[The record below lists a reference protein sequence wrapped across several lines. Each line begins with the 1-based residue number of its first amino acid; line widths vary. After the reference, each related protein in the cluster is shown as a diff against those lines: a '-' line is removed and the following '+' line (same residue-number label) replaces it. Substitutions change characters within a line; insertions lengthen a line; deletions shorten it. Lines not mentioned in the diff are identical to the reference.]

1 MKVVLSNAPVTPPA
15 VEPDQPGAYRY
26 EEPAEATDVE
36 PVRPTVPTSPVV
48 PAVLPPRAVQPNRPH
63 VVGIIR

>member
-1 MKVVLSNAPVTPPA
+1 MVSRPA
-15 VEPDQPGAYRY
+15 VAPDQPDAYRY
-26 EEPAEATDVE
+26 EEPAEPTEVE
-36 PVRPTVPTSPVV
+36 PVRPTVPASPVV